1 MRGEHTLREILEQPE
16 AWAAALEAFAA
27 AAPRVERLVE
37 SRVPDEV
44 VFTGC
49 GSSYYLSLTAAAVFQ
64 EATGLRAHAAPA
76 SEILQF
82 PEAVF
87 SREGTALLVAASRS
101 GGTTETVRAVELA
114 ARRGVPCIGLTCAG
128 RSPLAQLADLA
139 LVSPQGRERSVV
151 MTKSFSSLLLLG
163 LSLAAL
169 CGQDRTLARELRR
182 LPALG
187 RRVVK
192 AAVAA
197 TSDLGAAAAR
207 FVFLGAGPS
216 HGIAREAMLKL
227 TEMAQRPSVA
237 YHPLE
242 FRHGPIAA
250 VGPGSLALLFGTRAG
265 ARLEGALVRDL
276 RGQGV
281 GVVSL
286 RDDWKGAAG
295 SEVDVALG
303 VGLSDAA
310 RSVLYLPF
318 AQSLAYSRAMG
329 VGLNPDRP
337 QHLAPVVR
345 L

>member
-16 AWAAALEAFAA
+16 AWAAALEAFEGE
-27 AAPRVERLVE
+27 APRLERLIE
-37 SRVPDEV
+37 ARLPDEV

-49 GSSYYLSLTAAAVFQ
+49 GSSYYLSLSAAAAFQ
-64 EATGLRAHAAPA
+64 EATGLRACAVPA

-82 PEAVF
+82 PETVF
-87 SREGTALLVAASRS
+87 SREGTPLLVAASRS
-101 GGTTETVRAVELA
+101 GTTTETVRAVEFA
-114 ARRGVPCIGLTCAG
+114 ARRGVPTIGLTCAG
-128 RSPLAQLADLA
+128 RSPLFRQSDLA

-169 CGQDRTLARELRR
+169 CGQDRKTARELRR
-182 LPALG
+182 LPAMG

-192 AAVAA
+192 AAVPLTRDIGAEA
-197 TSDLGAAAAR
+197 TR

-227 TEMAQRPSVA
+227 TEMAQRPTVA

-250 VGPGSLALLFGTRAG
+250 VGPGTVAVLFGTRAG
-265 ARLEGALVRDL
+265 ARLEAELVRDL

-281 GVVSL
+281 TVVSL
-286 RDDWKGAAG
+286 RDEWKSAAG
-295 SEVDVALG
+295 ADVDVSLD
-303 VGLSDAA
+303 VGISDAA

-318 AQSLAYSRAMG
+318 AQSLAYHRAMG

-337 QHLAPVVR
+337 QHLTPVVQ